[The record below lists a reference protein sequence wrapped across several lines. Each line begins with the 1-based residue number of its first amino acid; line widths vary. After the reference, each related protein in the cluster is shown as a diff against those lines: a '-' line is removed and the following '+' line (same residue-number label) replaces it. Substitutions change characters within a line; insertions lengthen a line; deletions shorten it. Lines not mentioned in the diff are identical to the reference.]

1 MEYAVSLLSSKL
13 SKRYQ
18 YDNYLKNGGAYM
30 AQNKVLSL
38 TNNDDDSKIGN
49 IATQAK
55 SVTASDTTNI
65 DKIKDKIN
73 SIKTSYQSQRP
84 TVDWSQYDDLVYKEY
99 TAPTQSELEATANKN
114 LEDYKQS
121 SIDKILL
128 DYESDKKDLQANLD
142 DNETALVSGIEKSN
156 YNARANTESLQQKAI
171 SQGIERSSI
180 VANNVDNIEDERIEN
195 IQKLKSDYQSALD
208 SLTLKQNIIETEK
221 ELALEKFDISY
232 ASKLNTEINNLKKQ
246 SANIEAE
253 IADYNAA
260 IDKRKQEIQEQF
272 DKDNATVIKNLE
284 DSMERDIAIETF
296 NILKTLPKTEA
307 QAIVRDPEIAEAL
320 GDWLSI
326 ISIWLRDY

>member
-1 MEYAVSLLSSKL
+1 MGYAVSLLSSKL

-55 SVTASDTTNI
+55 SVTASDTANN

>member
-1 MEYAVSLLSSKL
+1 MEYAVSLLSLKL

-38 TNNDDDSKIGN
+38 TNDNEDSKIGN

-55 SVTASDTTNI
+55 NVTASDTANI

>member
-1 MEYAVSLLSSKL
+1 
-13 SKRYQ
+13 
-18 YDNYLKNGGAYM
+18 M

-55 SVTASDTTNI
+55 SVTASDTANI

>member
-1 MEYAVSLLSSKL
+1 M
-13 SKRYQ
+13 
-18 YDNYLKNGGAYM
+18 
-30 AQNKVLSL
+30 
-38 TNNDDDSKIGN
+38 
-49 IATQAK
+49 
-55 SVTASDTTNI
+55 
-65 DKIKDKIN
+65 
-73 SIKTSYQSQRP
+73 
-84 TVDWSQYDDLVYKEY
+84 
-99 TAPTQSELEATANKN
+99 EATANKN